1 MFWIDWRLVRKNE
14 RNECACEC
22 DLMLVNPVWEGVRL
36 TERSL
41 EGDLH
46 PPARSECP
54 RGWRAEGFP
63 QRSVFARRAPT
74 NVSVGEKKSPSFATL
89 ASTFRNSTFPKA
101 RAETRPSFVMSRR
114 VSEASPSLGS
124 TPPTRATPSGAP
136 GQGFV
141 PPGGTDAQPLF
152 WSCVRFLLAAS

>member
-74 NVSVGEKKSPSFATL
+74 NVSVEKKKKVPRL
-89 ASTFRNSTFPKA
+89 LLWPPPLENSTFPKA

-114 VSEASPSLGS
+114 VGDASPSLGS
-124 TPPTRATPSGAP
+124 TPPTRVTPAGARVLFHRA
-136 GQGFV
+136 GRTRSHFSDHAWGFY
-141 PPGGTDAQPLF
+141 
-152 WSCVRFLLAAS
+152 